1 MQVSGLI
8 TGIMPILND
17 LTSLTF
23 TPLPLKLLLNAGNC
37 SEYSL
42 AAAAAKEP
50 GMPEPGLPRK
60 KLSLK
65 PSEQHCIGS
74 VIHDPG
80 QLSTVVCIT
89 GPGCVG
95 PYSCAAH
102 REKPVVR
109 TAQEMQQG
117 KLKTLLEMP
126 LSHSPALLSAGTGG
140 AHPSLCGSWLPL

>member
-1 MQVSGLI
+1 MQVSGFI

-42 AAAAAKEP
+42 AAAAKEP

-74 VIHDPG
+74 VIHVPG
-80 QLSTVVCIT
+80 QLSTV
-89 GPGCVG
+89 
-95 PYSCAAH
+95 
-102 REKPVVR
+102 
-109 TAQEMQQG
+109 
-117 KLKTLLEMP
+117 L
-126 LSHSPALLSAGTGG
+126 
-140 AHPSLCGSWLPL
+140 